1 MIERKLI
8 ASEAE
13 WLTWRKADVTAS
25 TIAALFGRHPYTT
38 ALHLHLEKRGVDF
51 ARKPD
56 NRVTRRGRWLEPA
69 VAKAVGE
76 QRPDWRVIPAGVYLR
91 DPDLRLG
98 ATPDFFI
105 DANDNPRGFCV
116 LQTKTCAPSVFE
128 RDWDEGRELPFW
140 IKLQVMVEMML
151 ADAAFGFVGALVVD
165 PYAMDV
171 HLIEVVRDKEIEAE
185 IVEAVQKFWA
195 DVEAGREPPADLARD
210 SDAIRELTR
219 REQAGK
225 ELDLA
230 GANELPIILAQ
241 RAALMARIKNDEA
254 RCEEIEN
261 EIKLTLGDAERGV
274 GLDGWRITFKTT
286 ERAGYQ
292 VPPKSIR
299 SLRIYDRRPAHER
312 PDGGEDQTQQG
323 AA

>member
-51 ARKPD
+51 PRKPD

-128 RDWDEGRELPFW
+128 RDWDDGRELPFW

-171 HLIEVVRDKEIEAE
+171 HLIEVPRNADLEAE
-185 IVEAVQKFWA
+185 IGRLLV
-195 DVEAGREPPADLARD
+195 AGVTFNRYDGM
-210 SDAIRELTR
+210 
-219 REQAGK
+219 EQ
-225 ELDLA
+225 
-230 GANELPIILAQ
+230 
-241 RAALMARIKNDEA
+241 DE
-254 RCEEIEN
+254 
-261 EIKLTLGDAERGV
+261 KGV
-274 GLDGWRITFKTT
+274 M
-286 ERAGYQ
+286 RAGGPY
-292 VPPKSIR
+292 IAWFT
-299 SLRIYDRRPAHER
+299 DPAGNVIEAISR
-312 PDGGEDQTQQG
+312 E
-323 AA
+323 